1 MQVIVQYLFR
11 HDPFGGRYHCAV
23 ELRHLRSFLAVA
35 EELHFGRAAARLHI
49 SQPPLSQQIRRLEDE
64 IGVRL
69 FRRTNRRVQLTPA
82 GRVFLAEARQTIAS
96 AERAVAAA
104 QRVERGEIGELVVG
118 YVPSA
123 TYGPLPDVIRV
134 FRKRFPKVELKLR
147 NLRSVHQSQA
157 LLERRI
163 DVGLVRP
170 HAADSRL
177 VYETLWREPL
187 VVALPSDHPLAHR
200 TAVDIADLASE
211 IFLIAPA
218 EDTVAWHDEVLA
230 LCRRAGF
237 TPRVDDG
244 VSDVQAAIALVAAG
258 LGIHPVAA
266 ALQRFRRRGVVY
278 RPLRPRSLKIEMGL
292 AWRRDDDSPLVQQF
306 RRVAHET
313 ARRAEPRLLAFWRT
327 RTPPRR

>member
-1 MQVIVQYLFR
+1 
-11 HDPFGGRYHCAV
+11 V

-35 EELHFGRAAARLHI
+35 EELPFGRAAARLHI

-64 IGVRL
+64 IGARL

-82 GRVFLAEARQTIAS
+82 GRAFLAEARQTIAS
-96 AERAVAAA
+96 AERAVGAA
-104 QRVERGEIGELVVG
+104 QRAERGQLGELIVG
-118 YVPSA
+118 YVTSA
-123 TYGPLPDVIRV
+123 TYGPLPDVIRA
-134 FRKRFPKVELKLR
+134 FRSRLPEVELKLR

-177 VYETLWREPL
+177 VYERLWREPM
-187 VVALPSDHPLAHR
+187 VAALPSDHPLAHR
-200 TAVDIADLASE
+200 AAVDISELAPD

-244 VSDVQAAIALVAAG
+244 VADVQGAIALVAAG
-258 LGIHPVAA
+258 LGIHPVPAT
-266 ALQRFRRRGVVY
+266 LQRFRRRGVVY
-278 RPLRPRSLKIEMGL
+278 RPLRPRSLRIELGL
-292 AWRRDDDSPLVQQF
+292 AWRRDDDSALAQQF

-313 ARRAEPRLLAFWRT
+313 ARRAE
-327 RTPPRR
+327 RRS